1 MDQLLSDLACRCSA
15 LLNDAPGPEG
25 RTAVAE
31 LRSGILADP
40 AKVDALVPPSTGERE
55 LLYQDPDQGF
65 CILAHVYDTLI
76 MHNPCV

>member
-1 MDQLLSDLACRCSA
+1 MVQVRTVLACRCRAWLSE
-15 LLNDAPGPEG
+15 APGPEG
-25 RTAVAE
+25 RKAVAE
-31 LRSGILADP
+31 LLSGILADP